1 MRDEAMINDVTG
13 ILLAGGKSRRMGED
27 KRFLIVGGQR
37 LYERSLAML
46 RSIFQEV
53 RIVIAQDSPPL
64 SADVPV
70 SRDLVPNCGTL
81 GGIYTGLKEAGT
93 AHIFV
98 VACDMPFLNS
108 EVIRYLV
115 SLKSMADAVIV
126 RLSQGVQPTH
136 AVYSRQCLPV
146 FEEMVHTG
154 RLKVQDCIGHPS
166 LKVRLVEYEE
176 LREIDPNGHS
186 FLNVNTPADLE
197 TVRLLYG
204 QPTQSHPSG

>member
-1 MRDEAMINDVTG
+1 MISDVTG

-27 KRFLIVGGQR
+27 KRFLLVGGQP
-37 LYERSLAML
+37 LYARSLAIL

-53 RIVIAQDSPPL
+53 RIVIAQDSPAL

-70 SRDLVPNCGTL
+70 SRDHVPNCGTL
-81 GGIYTGLKEAGT
+81 GGIYTALKESET

-98 VACDMPFLNS
+98 VACDMPYLNS
-108 EVIRYLV
+108 DVICYLV
-115 SLKSMADAVIV
+115 SLKNQADAVIV

-136 AVYSRQCLPV
+136 AVYSRQYLPV
-146 FEEMVHTG
+146 FEEMIQSG
-154 RLKVQDCIGHPS
+154 RLKVQDCLSHSSI
-166 LKVRLVEYEE
+166 KVRLVEFEE

-197 TVRLLYG
+197 IVRSLHDQL
-204 QPTQSHPSG
+204 TKSHPSG